1 MNNLDFQHVQDANF
15 RNLVDAL
22 PRNVQSKVPKQFEY
36 LMTVVLPPSL
46 RFKKV
51 AGRWSIR
58 IDRNYRALGKE
69 INGTISWYWVGHKNE
84 VDKILKS

>member
-1 MNNLDFQHVQDANF
+1 
-15 RNLVDAL
+15 
-22 PRNVQSKVPKQFEY
+22 
-36 LMTVVLPPSL
+36 MTVVLPPSL

-84 VDKILKS
+84 IDKFLKS